1 MKGKRILIVEDDE
14 ASQYVFGAALR
25 HFGFEVMEAWQPE
38 DAVRLMREQPPD
50 LVLMDVGLPRTDGF
64 ELTRQFKR
72 DPATSRIPVVMVTV
86 HVFEGDR
93 RMAEEAGCDLFL
105 AKPIEPR
112 QLVEAVQQVLGG
124 TGAPAPES
132 D

>member
-1 MKGKRILIVEDDE
+1 MQGQRILIVEDDE
-14 ASQYVFGAALR
+14 ASQYVFGTALR
-25 HFGFEVMEAWQPE
+25 HFGFEVLEAWEPE
-38 DAVRLMREQPPD
+38 DAVRMMRETRPD
-50 LVLMDVGLPRTDGF
+50 LVLMDVGLPGTDGF
-64 ELTRQFKR
+64 ELTRRFKR
-72 DPATSRIPVVMVTV
+72 DPATARIPVVVITV

-112 QLVEAVQQVLGG
+112 HLVEAVQQVLGVA
-124 TGAPAPES
+124 GAPAPGS